1 MKRFIVVFCCIM
13 LALTSAN
20 LFAQGAA
27 ENTTAEAKEVELKI
41 WARSDDIAYWIP
53 GFEAENPGV
62 KVTYTVI
69 PDQEMTQKLIT
80 VIA

>member
-53 GFEAENPGV
+53 GFEAEKPGV
-62 KVTYTVI
+62 
-69 PDQEMTQKLIT
+69 
-80 VIA
+80 